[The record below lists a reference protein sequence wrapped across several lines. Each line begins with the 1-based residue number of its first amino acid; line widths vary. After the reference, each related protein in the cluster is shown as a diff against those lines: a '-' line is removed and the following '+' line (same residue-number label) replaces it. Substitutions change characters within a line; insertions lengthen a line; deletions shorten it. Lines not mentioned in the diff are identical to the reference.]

1 MLILASV
8 GAVDKLDCAR
18 TFSEQGVK
26 CHATQ
31 GQLKA
36 SAEQGR
42 EIQAAKEA
50 EIRRLQEAL
59 ENEREMQH
67 LKDQLMIVKAEA
79 ANHQS
84 SSDVLNE
91 LMRLGKAKINEKG
104 EFQLI

>member
-1 MLILASV
+1 MKELLTNLIVLVHLVSKGSSAML
-8 GAVDKLDCAR
+8 
-18 TFSEQGVK
+18 
-26 CHATQ
+26 
-31 GQLKA
+31 LKA
-36 SAEQGR
+36 DSKRRRSKA

-59 ENEREMQH
+59 ENEREIQR
-67 LKDQLMIVKAEA
+67 LKDQLVIVKAEA
-79 ANHQS
+79 ENHQS